1 MAIEKFSGTDPQ
13 LYKLVAPLV
22 MSPTILRQNNN
33 YPFKTSRHHVWF
45 IFIENHTVS
54 GFIPVETKARYV
66 TIDNYYISGD
76 NVEILAQM
84 IDQVVNTFKE
94 EYPIYSV
101 THTRHASVF
110 QKKGFSIVKKWK
122 LYVKMK
128 WDEDEDENG
137 SKECI

>member
-1 MAIEKFSGTDPQ
+1 
-13 LYKLVAPLV
+13 
-22 MSPTILRQNNN
+22 MSPGILRQNNN
-33 YPFKTSRHHVWF
+33 YPFKTSIHHIWF
-45 IFIENHTVS
+45 VSVEGNTVL
-54 GFIPVETKARYV
+54 GFIPVEIKTHNV
-66 TIDNYYISGD
+66 IINNYYISGD
-76 NVEILAQM
+76 EPHLLAQM
-84 IDQVVNTFKE
+84 LTQVIDTFKD